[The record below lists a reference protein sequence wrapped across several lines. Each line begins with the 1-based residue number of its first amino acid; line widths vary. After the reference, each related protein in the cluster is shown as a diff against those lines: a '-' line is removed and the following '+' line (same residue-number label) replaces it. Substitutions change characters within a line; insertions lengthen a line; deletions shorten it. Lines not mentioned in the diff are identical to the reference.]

1 MKYIKAIFINLVCHK
16 SSRLTF
22 KGFSSSILE
31 VKLIGKLR
39 IYMNVFSSA
48 LGSVDINSLFFVHA
62 DLRNTC
68 LFNIYSISLI
78 SSKLGVKT
86 FEDLLEFV
94 ETSFKT
100 KKVSDWEST
109 VFTGKRLGNKLVV
122 CSKKQ
127 SLLNVESVSFLWDMV
142 SKALDLKKNLS
153 ESKCPCFYMRGSIDQ
168 VVKSVL

>member
-68 LFNIYSISLI
+68 LFNMYSISLI